1 MLSKFPNKTLKV
13 GAKVSL
19 SPESRYREPG
29 HGLGPAGNPTGVVG
43 EVTRISDYSVWVKW
57 DNHDPVFRHGMD
69 YDHDAYDLI
78 AEGEPGYLEV

>member
-43 EVTRISDYSVWVKW
+43 EVTQVGEYIWVKW
-57 DNHDPVFRHGMD
+57 GGHELGFSHGMD
-69 YDHDAYDLI
+69 YNLEDYDLI